1 MKIKKDYSGQRINI
15 TGAGMYYLAKD
26 KDNYYADKLKI
37 ANQEIIRLKKVIT
50 GLKLRLINE
59 K

>member
-1 MKIKKDYSGQRINI
+1 MKTKKDYSGQRINI

-26 KDNYYADKLKI
+26 KDNYYVDKLKT
-37 ANQEIIRLKKVIT
+37 ANKEIIRLRGVIA
-50 GLKLRLINE
+50 GLKIRLRNE